1 MHPPPHAG
9 SPGTSRHNN
18 ISFFT
23 RGNRMRMNMPV
34 TNVER
39 PLIEGKSIV
48 SKTDLKGNI
57 TYVNPYFIEVSGF
70 DEQELLGAPQNLI
83 RHPDMPSE
91 AFADMWATI
100 KGGTPWTGLVKNR
113 SKNGDHYWVRANV
126 TPIRENGQVIGYMS
140 VRTKPE
146 RAAVDGAEKLYAA
159 IRKGK
164 TKGIALHRGEVV
176 NTGLAGLFGKLMR
189 MQLST
194 RINLC
199 MSTMLAIQAAVVIA
213 GISSGH
219 QWWTNTLSGLSG
231 VITISIWI
239 ALRSA
244 LIKPLRQA
252 LDITYAITGGDL
264 SSRIETDRHDELGR
278 LLVALRQMN
287 VNLTAIIGDVRSNVE
302 SINTATHEI
311 ASGNMDLSRRTEAQA
326 ANIEETASS
335 MQELATTVKKNADH
349 ALQANQLAASASEI
363 ATKGGDV
370 VASTGSTMN
379 EISESSRKI
388 VDIISL
394 IDSIAFQ
401 TNILALNAAVEAARA
416 GEQGKGF
423 AVVASEV
430 RSLAQRS
437 AGAAKEIK
445 QLIDDSVEKV
455 EVGNRLV
462 DNASSTMRDIVA
474 SVQRVTGIMNEI
486 TDATQ
491 QQSAGI
497 GQVHE
502 AVTQMDASTQQNA
515 ALVEQ
520 AAAAAGSLEDQTTR
534 LLQAISVFKFRR
546 K

>member
-1 MHPPPHAG
+1 MRLPPHTSG
-9 SPGTSRHNN
+9 SGASRHNN

-57 TYVNPYFIEVSGF
+57 TYVNPYFIELSGF
-70 DEQELLGAPQNLI
+70 DEQELLGSPQNLI
-83 RHPDMPSE
+83 RHPDMPGE

-100 KGGTPWTGLVKNR
+100 KSGTPWTGLVKNR

-159 IRKGK
+159 LRKGK
-164 TKGIALHRGEVV
+164 AKGIALHRGEVV
-176 NTGLAGLFGKLMR
+176 NTGLAGLLGKMMR

-231 VITISIWI
+231 VITLGIWA
-239 ALRSA
+239 ALRGA
-244 LIKPLRQA
+244 LLKPLRQA

-264 SSRIETDRHDELGR
+264 SSRIDTDRHDELGR
-278 LLVALRQMN
+278 LLEALRQMN

-335 MQELATTVKKNADH
+335 MQELASTVKKNADH
-349 ALQANQLAASASEI
+349 ALQANELAASASEI

-370 VASTGSTMN
+370 VASTGNTMN

-416 GEQGKGF
+416 GEQGRGF

-486 TDATQ
+486 TEATQ